1 MVPPIEY
8 PKKVKQTDKKQTLS
22 GSVTPT
28 LQISNLFQLV
38 LQMATKLQ
46 LKAGLAFT
54 LKTTGK
60 KDKCKLPLS
69 FDRPETL
76 QKIPKNSSL
85 AVKCPSN

>member
-46 LKAGLAFT
+46 LKARLAFT
-54 LKTTGK
+54 H
-60 KDKCKLPLS
+60 
-69 FDRPETL
+69 
-76 QKIPKNSSL
+76 
-85 AVKCPSN
+85 

>member
-54 LKTTGK
+54 HWRDCSSKHGLGELGAGEGRRAD
-60 KDKCKLPLS
+60 DKSWDFHLPHN
-69 FDRPETL
+69 
-76 QKIPKNSSL
+76 QY
-85 AVKCPSN
+85 

>member
-38 LQMATKLQ
+38 LTD
-46 LKAGLAFT
+46 GHET
-54 LKTTGK
+54 PIEG
-60 KDKCKLPLS
+60 
-69 FDRPETL
+69 RPGFHPTNHR
-76 QKIPKNSSL
+76 QKRQ
-85 AVKCPSN
+85 V